1 MTASVQANFVVK
13 NGLTVGNTV
22 VFAANGT
29 FISNL
34 TSTGVASGTYGGSS
48 QIPVITVGAD
58 GRLSTAANVSI
69 YVPPG
74 TAVFANSGQLS
85 SNSTTGTGNVLLG
98 LANTAVTPGTYGS
111 SSFYPSIT
119 VDQYGRVTSATTYAS
134 SSSNTAI
141 FTNVDEF
148 TANGTGTTFVL
159 TATPFNANNVLININ
174 GVTQQKPTFTL
185 SGSTIILTE
194 PPVNGA
200 TVEVAYSYNSNNL
213 LLVANTTVTPGTYG
227 GSTNIPVLVVNQ
239 YGQVTSASNTS
250 IYVPPGTAVFA
261 NSGQLTSN
269 SATGT
274 GNVLLG
280 LATVGTAGTY
290 ANANTVA
297 VITTDAYGR
306 VSAVTNTAIQIAI
319 AQVTGLQGVTDSQ
332 NTNTTAAGSYANSAF
347 VAANSAGAYAN
358 SAFAAANTAANNA
371 VISGAYANSAFA
383 AANSAGLYANSA
395 FSTANSAGIYANGA
409 YAAANASFGQANSA
423 ASYANSA
430 FSTANSAGVYANG
443 AYAAANAAFSTANNA
458 LPKAGGTM
466 TGTLYVSNGSGLSI
480 NTTGSLV
487 VGGDITTAGNLYIS
501 GNVVTTNAVS
511 TLNVSDPIIYLAA
524 NNSGNAVDIG
534 LVGHFVG
541 QGNTSY
547 SHYQHTGFVRDY
559 NDNKW
564 KLFSNVVI
572 EPTTTVTFD
581 GNTSYDTIKVGV
593 IEATSS
599 NINGYDLL
607 AYSNIIYTAANSA
620 GVYANGAYAVG
631 NAAFSRAN
639 TSANNFVGTSGSA
652 TPTNGSL
659 SFASTNGVTTTGSG
673 NTVTINTPQDLRTT
687 ASPQFNVLYA
697 NTANIGNL
705 SYTATGTFIVA
716 GANTNNY
723 QQVVLQNA
731 NTGTQ
736 ASADFVVSNF
746 YSTDGFL
753 YGDFG
758 INGSGF
764 SGTGALGTANN
775 VYLYASNTDLAIGT
789 SSLNAIH
796 FVVNGSGTDAMN
808 INSSGVVTLQTA
820 LGISSGGT
828 NASSFTS
835 NTITYYNGSAMASLA
850 NVTTVGVYGNS
861 TSIPSITVDGY
872 GRVVAVSNNA
882 VSTTINLS
890 GTTGSGS
897 VSGGG
902 TLTFLSNN
910 GVVVSAAGGSTL
922 YINDPQDLR
931 TTASPSF
938 TALTVNTFTYVTST
952 IYTTGNV
959 SQNTIDQFSVSTYRS
974 AKYQAQMTS
983 GSAYHM
989 IELNVISDGTTPYLA
1004 QYGEIFTS
1012 ASLGT
1017 FDVSI
1022 TAGTLYLLFTPANA
1036 VTTVKLM
1043 RTAITV

>member
-22 VFAANGT
+22 VLAANGT

-48 QIPVITVGAD
+48 QIPVITVGPD
-58 GRLSTAANVSI
+58 GRLSTAANVTVNIPS
-69 YVPPG
+69 G
-74 TAVFANSGQLS
+74 TLVYANSGQLT
-85 SNSTTGTGNVLLG
+85 SNSVSGTGNVLLG
-98 LANTAVTPGTYGS
+98 LATTGVSAGYYGGITS
-111 SSFYPSIT
+111 YPAIS
-119 VDQYGRVTSATTYAS
+119 VDQYGRITSVVNVAS

-148 TANGTGTTFVL
+148 TANGAGTTFVL
-159 TATPFNANNVLININ
+159 SDTPFNANNVLININ

-280 LATVGTAGTY
+280 LATAGTAGTY

-347 VAANSAGAYAN
+347 
-358 SAFAAANTAANNA
+358 T
-371 VISGAYANSAFA
+371 
-383 AANSAGLYANSA
+383 
-395 FSTANSAGIYANGA
+395 TANSAGVYANGA
-409 YAAANASFGQANSA
+409 YGAANASFGQANSA

-430 FSTANSAGVYANG
+430 FSTANSAGAYANSAFTAANSAGSYANSAFGVANSASIYANG
-443 AYAAANAAFSTANNA
+443 AFVQANAAF
-458 LPKAGGTM
+458 
-466 TGTLYVSNGSGLSI
+466 
-480 NTTGSLV
+480 TT
-487 VGGDITTAGNLYIS
+487 
-501 GNVVTTNAVS
+501 
-511 TLNVSDPIIYLAA
+511 
-524 NNSGNAVDIG
+524 
-534 LVGHFVG
+534 
-541 QGNTSY
+541 
-547 SHYQHTGFVRDY
+547 
-559 NDNKW
+559 
-564 KLFSNVVI
+564 
-572 EPTTTVTFD
+572 
-581 GNTSYDTIKVGV
+581 
-593 IEATSS
+593 
-599 NINGYDLL
+599 
-607 AYSNIIYTAANSA
+607 ANSA
-620 GVYANGAYAVG
+620 GVYANGAYGAA
-631 NAAFSRAN
+631 NAAFGAAN
-639 TSANNFVGTSGSA
+639 SAGSYA
-652 TPTNGSL
+652 NSA
-659 SFASTNGVTTTGSG
+659 F
-673 NTVTINTPQDLRTT
+673 TT
-687 ASPQFNVLYA
+687 ANSK
-697 NTANIGNL
+697 
-705 SYTATGTFIVA
+705 
-716 GANTNNY
+716 
-723 QQVVLQNA
+723 
-731 NTGTQ
+731 
-736 ASADFVVSNF
+736 
-746 YSTDGFL
+746 
-753 YGDFG
+753 
-758 INGSGF
+758 F
-764 SGTGALGTANN
+764 S
-775 VYLYASNTDLAIGT
+775 
-789 SSLNAIH
+789 
-796 FVVNGSGTDAMN
+796 
-808 INSSGVVTLQTA
+808 
-820 LGISSGGT
+820 SSGGT
-828 NASSFTS
+828 ISGNVTISGSLSVTGNITYTGNVINQTITGNTGQFFGQGANGFGALYAGVPTGYVLEPQTVIQSTGNYNDYVQINLQNLNNGANATADYTATSDNGSVNDGYIDMGITSSTYSNPTYNLFGPNDGYVYAAGNTTTGGGNLIFYTNTPKDIVFAANGAATGNEIARFKYNTGLVLKSLPITFADSTTQNTAAAPFSFSNSIFVQANSAYSTANAAGSYANSAFLAANSAGSYSNSAFTTANSAGIYANGAYAAANAGFNTANSASSYANGAFVQANSAYSTANAAGSYANSAFTTANSAGSYANAAFLQANSAYAHSNTTS
-835 NTITYYNGSAMASLA
+835 NTF
-850 NVTTVGVYGNS
+850 VGTN
-861 TSIPSITVDGY
+861 
-872 GRVVAVSNNA
+872 
-882 VSTTINLS
+882 
-890 GTTGSGS
+890 GTTAAPTNSS
-897 VSGGG
+897 
-902 TLTFLSNN
+902 LTFASNN
-910 GVVVSAAGGSTL
+910 GILVSGTGNTITISS
-922 YINDPQDLR
+922 PQDLR

-938 TALTVNTFTYVTST
+938 VALTVNTFTYVSST

-1022 TAGTLYLLFTPANA
+1022 TAGNLYLLFTPTNA
-1036 VTTVKLM
+1036 VTTIKLM

>member
-22 VFAANGT
+22 VLAANGT

-58 GRLSTAANVSI
+58 GRLSTAANVTVNIPS
-69 YVPPG
+69 G
-74 TAVFANSGQLS
+74 TLVYANSGQLT
-85 SNSTTGTGNVLLG
+85 SNSVSGTGNVLLG
-98 LANTAVTPGTYGS
+98 LATTGVSAGYYGGVTS
-111 SSFYPSIT
+111 YPAIS
-119 VDQYGRVTSATTYAS
+119 VDQYGRITSVVNVAS
-134 SSSNTAI
+134 STSNTAI

-227 GSTNIPVLVVNQ
+227 GSTNIPVLVINQ

-306 VSAVTNTAIQIAI
+306 VSAVTNTAIQISI
-319 AQVTGLQGVTDSQ
+319 AQVTGLQGVTDTQ
-332 NTNTTAAGSYANSAF
+332 NTNTSAASSYANSAF
-347 VAANSAGAYAN
+347 
-358 SAFAAANTAANNA
+358 T
-371 VISGAYANSAFA
+371 
-383 AANSAGLYANSA
+383 
-395 FSTANSAGIYANGA
+395 TANSAGVYANGA

-430 FSTANSAGVYANG
+430 FATANSAGSYANSAFATANSAGVYANG
-443 AYAAANAAFSTANNA
+443 AYAAANASFSTANNA

-620 GVYANGAYAVG
+620 GVYANGAYADA
-631 NAAFSRAN
+631 NAAFSTAN
-639 TSANNFVGTSGSA
+639 AAGSYANSAFATANSAGVYANGAYAAANASFGQANSAASYANSAFSTANSAGSYANAAFLQANSAYAHSNTTSNTFVGTNGTTA
-652 TPTNGSL
+652 TPTNSSL
-659 SFASTNGVTTTGSG
+659 TFASNNGISV
-673 NTVTINTPQDLRTT
+673 
-687 ASPQFNVLYA
+687 
-697 NTANIGNL
+697 
-705 SYTATGTFIVA
+705 
-716 GANTNNY
+716 
-723 QQVVLQNA
+723 
-731 NTGTQ
+731 
-736 ASADFVVSNF
+736 
-746 YSTDGFL
+746 
-753 YGDFG
+753 
-758 INGSGF
+758 
-764 SGTGALGTANN
+764 SGTG
-775 VYLYASNTDLAIGT
+775 
-789 SSLNAIH
+789 
-796 FVVNGSGTDAMN
+796 
-808 INSSGVVTLQTA
+808 
-820 LGISSGGT
+820 
-828 NASSFTS
+828 
-835 NTITYYNGSAMASLA
+835 NTITISS
-850 NVTTVGVYGNS
+850 
-861 TSIPSITVDGY
+861 
-872 GRVVAVSNNA
+872 
-882 VSTTINLS
+882 
-890 GTTGSGS
+890 
-897 VSGGG
+897 
-902 TLTFLSNN
+902 
-910 GVVVSAAGGSTL
+910 
-922 YINDPQDLR
+922 PQDLR

-938 TALTVNTFTYVTST
+938 VALTVNTFTYVTST